1 MRLSHRALLCLSS
14 LLSGVGKGLSLAA
27 SLLGAPSRCASCWH
41 EFSPSELSDVP
52 EVGLVCGDCAS
63 LVDPLGSCLRRGR

>member
-1 MRLSHRALLCLSS
+1 MKLSHRALLCLSS

-41 EFSPSELSDVP
+41 EFSPSELVDV
-52 EVGLVCGDCAS
+52 ETVGSVCPSCAS
-63 LVDPLGSCLRRGR
+63 LVDPLGYALRRGR

>member
-1 MRLSHRALLCLSS
+1 MKRLSHRALLCLSS

-41 EFSPSELSDVP
+41 EADVLTDVP
-52 EVGLVCGDCAS
+52 EVGLVCEDCAS